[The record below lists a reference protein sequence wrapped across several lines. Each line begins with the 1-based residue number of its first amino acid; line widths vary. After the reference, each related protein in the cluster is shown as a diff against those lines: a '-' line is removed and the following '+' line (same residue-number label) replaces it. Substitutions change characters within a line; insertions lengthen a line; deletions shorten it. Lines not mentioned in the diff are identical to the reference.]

1 MTMPARRSAA
11 SILERAPTVVAVI
24 LTAMNQS
31 IMMPPMRT
39 TLTLDPDV
47 AKLLEDAVHRTR
59 RPLKFVV
66 NDALRRGLGSF
77 PRAAARRRLRV
88 ESHRSALRPGFDL
101 AGFNKL
107 VDELD
112 DQAILAKARRRH

>member
-1 MTMPARRSAA
+1 VAVAA
-11 SILERAPTVVAVI
+11 PLMAVI
-24 LTAMNQS
+24 LTTKTQS
-31 IMMPPMRT
+31 IMMPGMRT

-66 NDALRRGLGSF
+66 NDALRRGLASF
-77 PRAAARRRLRV
+77 PRAAARRRFRV
-88 ESHRSALRPGFDL
+88 EPHRSALRPGFDL

-107 VDELD
+107 ADELED
-112 DQAILAKARRRH
+112 EAIIAKARRRH